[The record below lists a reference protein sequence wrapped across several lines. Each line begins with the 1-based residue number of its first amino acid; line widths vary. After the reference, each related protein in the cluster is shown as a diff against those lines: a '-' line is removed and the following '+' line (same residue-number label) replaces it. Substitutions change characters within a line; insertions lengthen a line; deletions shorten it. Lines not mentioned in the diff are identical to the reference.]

1 MDEAQQA
8 QEAFRQNREAQM
20 LAENARQHHLEVE
33 RYNAALARQREE
45 AEAQRRREN
54 GGW

>member
-33 RYNAALARQREE
+33 RYNAELARQRE
-45 AEAQRRREN
+45 AEAQRRRES